1 MGKYPTIFNGLA
13 NIGNSSHE
21 TILHYIVVDNS
32 LKHLLNLDVLRIN
45 LELIERHWEDMVRV
59 TASLKMGWVTTSL
72 LIGKYQSAQRQSE
85 LVKAFQE
92 YGRLI
97 KSISILRY
105 VTNEAHRREIGIQLN
120 KGEAMNNLRQ
130 FILFAREGKIYKRTL
145 EDQQHQAKCMNWVTN
160 SIVLWLPFGFC
171 KYMNVAKGIEIHW
184 LRNI

>member
-1 MGKYPTIFNGLA
+1 
-13 NIGNSSHE
+13 
-21 TILHYIVVDNS
+21 
-32 LKHLLNLDVLRIN
+32 
-45 LELIERHWEDMVRV
+45 MVRV
-59 TASLKMGWVTTSL
+59 AASLKMGWVTASL

-145 EDQQHQAKCMNWVTN
+145 EDQQHQAKCMNLVTN
-160 SIVLWLPFGFC
+160 AIVLWNTI
-171 KYMNVAKGIEIHW
+171 YMGKVIEQLESEGWDIIAEDLQHISPARFEHINPYGRFRFDMRDKLKGQLRPLRNPKGI
-184 LRNI
+184 